1 VGHIFYRFWD
11 IATKTSGNRRPFYPT
26 QIHWK
31 DWSFADIFANFGL
44 KKLESLDHCHSTV
57 KTACSYVQSSRHWYR
72 KLPLQNCWFHPFNA
86 QSSGEFMHG
95 PYVAV
100 AQGCLSAA
108 ASLDLSWFIF
118 YTTSTRKVTHGK
130 VHGVS
135 WWFNIIQGRRNW
147 YHSKVE
153 FILVATSNLSI
164 LSCLFVCFLLSFM
177 PQHSTAGSKVIVLI
191 MSCWLSRAGADSTVH
206 RGRRVH

>member
-1 VGHIFYRFWD
+1 MHDLITSFKSNFFPSIILVNNHWRSNSRLRKTRYIVQIIEIMARYSRSSSCYQSTARMWFPISGNSYVGHIFYRFWD

-100 AQGCLSAA
+100 TQGCLSAA
-108 ASLDLSWFIF
+108 ASLDLSWFIL
-118 YTTSTRKVTHGK
+118 YDEHQKSDTR
-130 VHGVS
+130 
-135 WWFNIIQGRRNW
+135 
-147 YHSKVE
+147 
-153 FILVATSNLSI
+153 
-164 LSCLFVCFLLSFM
+164 
-177 PQHSTAGSKVIVLI
+177 
-191 MSCWLSRAGADSTVH
+191 
-206 RGRRVH
+206 